1 MGKKATPKQKEAILA
16 ARWVARFG
24 THEAQVAHRDELQ
37 ARLRRE
43 FAARTT
49 AEAVEA
55 LEAVDILRVKVNTLA
70 EVLADPQ
77 VAHNQMVMEMHH
89 PMVGRIRTVGIS
101 VKMRLRGRS
110 GCRRPDWGST
120 RARCSK
126 RSGSRRRRSRRWPVI
141 PPLPRRHSGRAR

>member
-1 MGKKATPKQKEAILA
+1 M
-16 ARWVARFG
+16 ARFG

-77 VAHNQMVMEMHH
+77 GAHNQIVMEMHH
-89 PMVGRIRTVGIS
+89 PMVGRIRTVGIP
-101 VKMRLRGRS
+101 VKMSETPGSLRLPPPRLGEH
-110 GCRRPDWGST
+110 T
-120 RARCSK
+120 REVLEEIGFSAEEIEALAGDSPAP
-126 RSGSRRRRSRRWPVI
+126 SQTQRSR
-141 PPLPRRHSGRAR
+141 